1 VRLIEHLFCYD
12 KDNKGGARH
21 ENICICDFVLYA
33 VLCDEGSG
41 DRRCTF
47 RRGIL
52 MEENTNM
59 SLAGLI
65 VCGIMKLLWYLFL
78 ATAGILIF
86 ITMVLWEASKPN
98 KNNGY

>member
-1 VRLIEHLFCYD
+1 
-12 KDNKGGARH
+12 
-21 ENICICDFVLYA
+21 
-33 VLCDEGSG
+33 
-41 DRRCTF
+41 
-47 RRGIL
+47 